1 MRGVVLGL
9 SVLLGL
15 ALAAPLS
22 AAEDPE
28 GKTLFR
34 KTCGTCHSSEKGA
47 AGRQGPNLFGVVGRA
62 AGTKEGFAYSE
73 AFLKGRAGI
82 VWDRTT
88 LDRWL
93 EDPQAVIPGAIMLY
107 KQKDPAVRARVIAY
121 LDTLH

>member
-9 SVLLGL
+9 PVLLGL

-22 AAEDPE
+22 GAEDPE

-93 EDPQAVIPGAIMLY
+93 EDPQAVISGAIMLY